1 MVLTLI
7 QNVAL
12 VVMLGTAQRYLSR
25 VLDTHPR
32 LSTLASGVLYGSVA
46 IAGMLTPFRFAEGI
60 IYDGRSIVMSLAGL
74 FGGAPVALIAG
85 TLAGA
90 YRVFLGGA
98 GVVPGVA
105 TVVTSAAVGVALRR
119 LSGGRLTS
127 LRIIDLVAFGLAVH
141 LLMLGIQYL
150 LLPSEVALRVV
161 REVGPLL
168 LTLFPLGNAIAARM
182 MIDQMDRERARVELT
197 DESRRLRLAMTAA
210 DEGLWDIDLVSGR
223 VALSAEAA
231 QLMGRGE
238 GPVCLTAKEWQ
249 RGMHPDDRPAY
260 SASLGALIEGR
271 DAEAPRVFRWEYES
285 GWYRWYQVLGAVS
298 DRDTAGVP
306 LKATGVITDITEMRL
321 AGQAVERRAV
331 EAELL
336 ASASGRLLRARD
348 RDEVFRIVHDFFAA
362 VFPGDIVLVNEVDS
376 SGDALVTR
384 DVIGVDSDLLRTAE
398 RITGWTIKGRTY
410 PLIPAYRKVLVAGRM
425 QCIDGGLAEV
435 ASAEVPRAVAA
446 TLERTFG
453 IREFWSIG
461 IADSYVAYAS
471 IHVLRRTTGAEM
483 PRGVVES
490 FANLCF
496 VTFARL
502 FVQRLLLDSE
512 QRFRALI
519 EQTEQGIS
527 VGHPDGRMLVYNR
540 AMEEISGYSREEV
553 EQHGWFDLVYP
564 SPEAK
569 DRAMRLAVEA
579 IEGGLPY
586 VEVEITRKDGGSKW
600 VSVATTP
607 VVVGGETYNMSI
619 FTDIT
624 QRRESEQELR
634 DSEQRFRTLVETAP
648 VAIFVQTDRRFAYAN
663 QAALHLY
670 GASSASDLVG
680 QPVMDRFGV
689 GFHDAIDERIR
700 ALNED
705 REPQPPMEMVHV
717 RLDGTEIDVET
728 SGAPIVYGG
737 KHGAVVFVRDVT
749 EAKRA
754 AAELERYRQH
764 LEELVAERTR
774 ELEET
779 NAELKRTTESKT
791 AFFARMSHELRTPLN
806 SIIGFSAVLKDGVAG
821 PLTEEQAAEVGMIH
835 SAGRHLLSIITDLLD
850 ITRAEAGRMS
860 VDRERFGVDVL
871 VAEVADILRPL
882 SEEAGL
888 DLRVVPLGNEME
900 IESDRMKV
908 KRILLNLG
916 GNAVKFTQ
924 QGHVEL
930 RVSAD
935 SAETVCFSVSDTG
948 PGIRADL
955 IGHIFDPFTQGDVA
969 SDAVPEGTGL
979 GLSISRELARL
990 LGGDVDVTS
999 QDGVGTTF
1007 SLRLPR

>member
-12 VVMLGTAQRYLSR
+12 VVMLGTAQGYLSR
-25 VLDTHPR
+25 VLDAYPR
-32 LSTLASGVLYGSVA
+32 LSTLASGALYGSVA
-46 IAGMLTPFRFAEGI
+46 IVGMLMPFRFAEGI

-98 GVVPGVA
+98 GVAPGVV

-119 LSGGRLTS
+119 FSGGRLTS
-127 LRIIDLVAFGLAVH
+127 LRVIDLVSFGLAVH
-141 LLMLGIQYL
+141 LLMLGVQYV
-150 LLPSEVALRVV
+150 LLPTEVAMRVV

-168 LTLFPLGNAIAARM
+168 LTLFPVANAIAARM
-182 MIDQMDRERARVELT
+182 MIDQMDRERARVELAE
-197 DESRRLRLAMTAA
+197 ESRRLRLAMAAA
-210 DEGLWDIDLVSGR
+210 DEGAWDIDLVSGA
-223 VALSAEAA
+223 VTLSAEAA

-238 GPVCLTAKEWQ
+238 GPVCLTPQEWQ
-249 RGMHPDDRPAY
+249 RWMHPDDRLAY
-260 SASLGALIEGR
+260 TADLSAIVESR
-271 DAEAPRVFRWEYES
+271 DGESARAFRWEYAN
-285 GWYRWYQVLGAVS
+285 GQYRWYQVLGAVS
-298 DRDTAGVP
+298 DRDAAGAP
-306 LKATGVITDITEMRL
+306 LKATGVITDVTEMRL
-321 AGQAVERRAV
+321 ASRAVERRAV

-362 VFPGDIVLVNEVDS
+362 VFPQDIVLVNEVDDD
-376 SGDALVTR
+376 GDTLTTR
-384 DVIGVDSDLLRTAE
+384 DVIGVDAGLLRTGE
-398 RITGWTIKGRTY
+398 RITGWTVKGRTY

-425 QCIDGGLAEV
+425 QRIEGGLSEV
-435 ASAEVPRAVAA
+435 ASREIPRAVAA

-453 IREFWSIG
+453 ITEFWSIG

-471 IHVLRRTTGAEM
+471 VHVLRRTQDLEM

-540 AMEEISGYSREEV
+540 AMEEISGFSREEV
-553 EQHGWFDLVYP
+553 ERRGWFDLVYP
-564 SPEAK
+564 SAEAK

-586 VEVEITRKDGGSKW
+586 VEVEITRKDGDARW
-600 VSVATTP
+600 VAVATTP

-624 QRRESEQELR
+624 QRREREQELR
-634 DSEQRFRTLVETAP
+634 QSEERFRTLVETAP

-663 QAALHLY
+663 QAALRLY
-670 GASSASDLVG
+670 GASSATDLVG
-680 QPVMDRFGV
+680 QPVMDRV
-689 GFHDAIDERIR
+689 AAGFHDAIDQRIR

-705 REPQPPMEMVHV
+705 REPQPAMEMVHV

-737 KHGAVVFVRDVT
+737 LPGAVVFVRDVT
-749 EAKRA
+749 EAKRS
-754 AAELERYRQH
+754 AAELAQYRQH
-764 LEELVAERTR
+764 LEDLVAERTR

-791 AFFARMSHELRTPLN
+791 AFFARVSHELRTPLN

-850 ITRAEAGRMS
+850 LTRVEAGRMS
-860 VDRERFGVDVL
+860 VERERFGVNEL
-871 VAEVADILRPL
+871 VMEVADILHPL
-882 SEEAGL
+882 VEAAGL
-888 DLRVVPLGNEME
+888 ELRVAPLDEEME

-916 GNAVKFTQ
+916 GNAVKFTEE
-924 QGHVEL
+924 GHVEL

-935 SAETVCFSVSDTG
+935 DGKAIRLCVSDTG

-955 IGHIFDPFTQGDVA
+955 AANIFEPFTQGDVA
-969 SDAVPEGTGL
+969 SGAVPEGTGL
-979 GLSISRELARL
+979 GLSISRELARV
-990 LGGDVDVTS
+990 LGGDVDVAS
-999 QDGVGTTF
+999 EEGAGSTF
-1007 SLRLPR
+1007 TLTLPR